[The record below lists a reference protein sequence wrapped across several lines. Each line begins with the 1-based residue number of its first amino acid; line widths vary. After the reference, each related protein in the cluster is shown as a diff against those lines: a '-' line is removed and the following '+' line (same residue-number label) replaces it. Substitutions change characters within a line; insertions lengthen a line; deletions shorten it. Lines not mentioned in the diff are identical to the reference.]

1 MLATQPEDAGGIP
14 SIHPEV
20 SDPGVE
26 SCPPTFPGKW
36 GKEASLHGP
45 PWLMKRLGLGR
56 RRRGSVSPA
65 PGDSQGLRQPESP
78 LNKDLP
84 ESGQLNEV
92 PPLLPGLATPC
103 LYFTISKPASFRKPS
118 QTPPCLLLGSQHLIW
133 WEAISNQ
140 KEGPMFPFPPYSQ
153 HPTSA
158 LYLESVP
165 RSYY

>member
-1 MLATQPEDAGGIP
+1 MLATQPEDAGGVP
-14 SIHPEV
+14 SIHPKV

-118 QTPPCLLLGSQHLIW
+118 QTPPCLLPGFPASVSGGRPS
-133 WEAISNQ
+133 ATR
-140 KEGPMFPFPPYSQ
+140 KKGPCFLSLSIPSTQP
-153 HPTSA
+153 
-158 LYLESVP
+158 VP
-165 RSYY
+165 CT